1 MAQST
6 IQEIGK
12 ETLGAS
18 TNTAPSEAKSYDK
31 ELPVQTHY
39 RTCNL
44 CEAMCGIK
52 VEYQGEHLLKI
63 AGDPD
68 DQHSKGY
75 ICPKGYAL
83 QDLHNDPERLKTP
96 LKRVGDKWLP
106 IDWDQAF
113 DEVAE
118 RLVGVQQKYGNDS
131 VAAYWG
137 NPTAHNLGLIL
148 ALPPFRNS
156 LNSRNMHAGSSVD
169 QLPHMVNA
177 YLMFGNSLLFSIPD
191 IDRTDYMLMIGAN
204 PAASNGSLMTAG
216 DVKARLKGI
225 TQRGGKLVIVDPRK
239 TETTKFASEHLF
251 VKPGTDALLLVGL
264 IQVIVNQ
271 GLGKPLDHLPLNG
284 KIADLSPLVNTIPL
298 ARIAQITSIPE
309 AEITRIA
316 TEFATAESAV
326 CYGRWGMSVQEFGG
340 LNHYLMQM
348 LNIVTGNLDRAG
360 GMMFTTP
367 AADLLSI
374 IDNDG
379 YDRYRS
385 RVHNMPEA
393 FGELPIAHLPDEIL
407 TQGEGQVRAFVC
419 TSANPVISSP
429 NGTKVEEA
437 LASLD
442 FMVSI
447 DFYLNET
454 SRLADIILPPTG
466 PFEHEQYDLIF
477 NMLAVRNITKFS
489 PPLFEQKS
497 YMRSDNQI
505 FKAITKRIN
514 KLKSKGNISAQIKST
529 ALSMLGDYLTPE
541 RAVDLMLRTGPYG
554 DGVKG
559 LLNPLP
565 TKGLTLKKVKEQ
577 VHGIDLG
584 PMQPRMPEIL
594 CTPDKRIAL
603 YPEVMVKDF
612 ERLQEHFGEDY
623 KPDALTLISRRDLR
637 TNNSW
642 MHNSRRLVKGKNR
655 CTLLVHPETAKQ
667 FCVTDGE
674 IVKLSSRIGSI
685 KVPAQLTENMMP
697 GVVSLPHG
705 WGHHRE
711 GMKIS
716 VASAHAG
723 VSINDITDESRSD
736 PVTGTSAFTG
746 MPVTIEKIV

>member
-1 MAQST
+1 MVRPT
-6 IQEIGK
+6 
-12 ETLGAS
+12 
-18 TNTAPSEAKSYDK
+18 TAMNPNAVPRDAKLYDA
-31 ELPVQTHY
+31 ELPVQTHF

-52 VEYQGEHLLKI
+52 IEYQGEYVVKVS
-63 AGDPD
+63 GDSEDP
-68 DQHSKGY
+68 HSNGY
-75 ICPKGYAL
+75 ICPKGYAI

-106 IDWDQAF
+106 IDWEQAF

-118 RLVGVQQKYGNDS
+118 RLVGIQKKYGNDA

-137 NPTAHNLGLIL
+137 NPTSHNLGLIL
-148 ALPPFRNS
+148 ALHPFRRA
-156 LNSRNMHAGSSVD
+156 LQSRNMHTGSSVD

-177 YLMFGNSLLFSIPD
+177 YMMFGSSFLFSIPD
-191 IDRTDYMLMIGAN
+191 IDRTHYMLMIGAN
-204 PAASNGSLMTAG
+204 PAASNGSLMSAG
-216 DVKARLKGI
+216 DVKGRLKNI
-225 TQRGGKLVIVDPRK
+225 CKRSGKLVVVDPRQ
-239 TETTKFASEHLF
+239 TETTSFASEHHF
-251 VKPGTDALLLVGL
+251 IKPGTDALLLVGL

-271 GLGKPLDHLPLNG
+271 GLGKSLSHLPLNG
-284 KIADLSPLVNTIPL
+284 DIEDIIPLVNAMSL
-298 ARIAQITSIPE
+298 DRIAQLTHISQD
-309 AEITRIA
+309 EITRIA

-360 GMMFTTP
+360 GMMFTKP
-367 AADLLSI
+367 AADLI
-374 IDNDG
+374 AMIDDDG

-385 RVHNMPEA
+385 RVHNMPET
-393 FGELPIAHLPDEIL
+393 FGELPIAHLPDEIM
-407 TQGEGQVRAFVC
+407 TPGDGQVKAFVC

-437 LASLD
+437 LASLE

-477 NMLAVRNITKFS
+477 NMLAVRNVTKFA
-489 PPLFEQKS
+489 PPLFKQKS
-497 YMRSDNQI
+497 YMRSDHQI
-505 FKAITKRIN
+505 FHGITKRIN
-514 KLKSKGNISAQIKST
+514 KLKSQGSLAAKLKST
-529 ALSMLGDYLTPE
+529 ALAVLGDYLTPE

-554 DGVKG
+554 DGLKG
-559 LLNPLP
+559 LLNPFA
-565 TKGLTLKKVKEQ
+565 TRGLSLKKVKQ
-577 VHGIDLG
+577 HIHGLDIG
-584 PMQPRMPEIL
+584 PLQPRMPEVL
-594 CTPDKRIAL
+594 YTQDKRINL
-603 YPEVMVKDF
+603 YPEPMVKDL
-612 ERLQEHFGEDY
+612 ERLQTHFGETY
-623 KPDALTLISRRDLR
+623 MPDTLTLISRRDLR

-642 MHNSRRLVKGKNR
+642 MHNSRRLVKGKKR
-655 CTLLVHPETAKQ
+655 CTLLVHPDTAKQ
-667 FCVTDGE
+667 YRLADGE
-674 IVKLSSRIGSI
+674 TVKLSS
-685 KVPAQLTENMMP
+685 KVGAINVETQISDSMMP

-716 VASAHAG
+716 IASAHAG
-723 VSINDITDESRSD
+723 VSINDITDETRSD
-736 PVTGTSAFTG
+736 PISGTAAFTG
-746 MPVTIEKIV
+746 MPVHIEKIA

>member
-1 MAQST
+1 MTQP
-6 IQEIGK
+6 EMN
-12 ETLGAS
+12 
-18 TNTAPSEAKSYDK
+18 TNNTPSELKMYDK
-31 ELPVQTHY
+31 ALPIQAHF

-52 VEYQGEHLLKI
+52 VEYQGEHVIKI
-63 AGDPD
+63 SGDED
-68 DQHSKGY
+68 DPHSKGY
-75 ICPKGYAL
+75 ICPKGYAI
-83 QDLHNDPERLKTP
+83 QDLHNDPDRLKTP

-118 RLVGVQQKYGNDS
+118 RLVGIQNKYGNDA

-148 ALPPFRNS
+148 ALHPFRQA
-156 LNSRNMHAGSSVD
+156 LNSRNMHTGSSVD

-177 YLMFGNSLLFSIPD
+177 YLMFGSSFLFSIPD
-191 IDRTDYMLMIGAN
+191 IDRTHYMLMIGAN
-204 PAASNGSLMTAG
+204 PAASNGSLMSAG
-216 DVKARLKGI
+216 DVKARLKAI
-225 TQRGGKLVIVDPRK
+225 PNRGGKLVIVDPRK
-239 TETTKFASEHLF
+239 TETTRFASEHCF
-251 VKPGTDALLLVGL
+251 IKPGTDALLLLGL
-264 IQVIVNQ
+264 IQVIVNNN
-271 GLGKPLDHLPLNG
+271 LGKPLDHLPLNG
-284 KIADLSPLVNTIPL
+284 NVEDIVPMVNTISL
-298 ARIAQITSIPE
+298 ERIAHITSIPKD
-309 AEITRIA
+309 EITRIA

-367 AADLLSI
+367 SADLLSV

-407 TQGEGQVRAFVC
+407 TPGKGQVKAFVC

-429 NGTKVEEA
+429 NGTKVEQA
-437 LASLD
+437 LESLD

-466 PFEHEQYDLIF
+466 PFEHEQYDIIF
-477 NMLAVRNITKFS
+477 NMLAVRNVTKFA

-505 FKAITKRIN
+505 FHNITKRIN
-514 KLKSKGNISAQIKST
+514 KLKSTGKVRAQLKST
-529 ALSMLGDYLTPE
+529 AMGLLGDFLSPE
-541 RAVDLMLRTGPYG
+541 RTIDLMLRTGPYG
-554 DGVKG
+554 DGWKN
-559 LLNPLP
+559 LLNPLAN
-565 TKGLTLKKVKEQ
+565 KGLTLDKVKKQ

-584 PMQPRMPEIL
+584 PLQPRMPEVL
-594 CTPDKRIAL
+594 HTKDKRINL
-603 YPEVMVKDF
+603 FPETMVEDLA
-612 ERLQEHFGEDY
+612 RLQTHFGKTYE
-623 KPDALTLISRRDLR
+623 PDELTLISRRDLR

-642 MHNSRRLVKGKNR
+642 MHNSKRLVKGKNR
-655 CTLLVHPETAKQ
+655 CTLLIHPDTASQYGVANGET
-667 FCVTDGE
+667 
-674 IVKLSSRIGSI
+674 VKLSSRIGTLNVETVI
-685 KVPAQLTENMMP
+685 TETMMP
-697 GVVSLPHG
+697 GVLSLPHG

-711 GMKIS
+711 GMRLSI
-716 VASAHAG
+716 ASAHAG
-723 VSINDITDESRSD
+723 VSINDITDETRSD
-736 PVTGTSAFTG
+736 PITGTSAFTG
-746 MPVTIEKIV
+746 MPVALEKIA